1 MAALAGGLGSAQVRA
16 SWRRAALAVGNAVA
30 LGISLFALAW
40 LSIELTRQSGR
51 VAAIWPVNAAAV
63 VWLLRAKIGHWPGL
77 LLGGLLGVL
86 TADLA
91 WGNPLAT
98 ALELSLCNS
107 LEIAACAAV
116 LRRFGAPR
124 LDLQRCGHLGLFAA
138 VCVVGPTLF
147 ALPNLHVILANAHT
161 APVRAVVTWILADS
175 LGMLVLIPPLLLLRS
190 ASMARAISS
199 RRIANV
205 AGLLLLAGVVAGV
218 FLQSRPPLLFLVS
231 PALVL
236 VTFQMEITGAAL
248 GVLLTAAIAG
258 SLASMGYG
266 PQVVVGGDLTEQ
278 MVAVQVFLLVCA
290 TTTLPIGATLAER
303 RRVKA
308 SLGASEARYRLLA
321 DNTTDII
328 ILMNDQ
334 GVVSYASP
342 SVSRYGYEPQDI
354 IGHNTLEFVH
364 PDDVAVAAEIRGGL
378 FSGGQVDLSVRREYR
393 TRTKAGDYVWL
404 EGNPTILRDAAGRPT
419 QVVTSYRDVTLRH
432 QLEDDLVAAKSLA
445 EAAAEAKSEFLAN
458 MSHEIRTP
466 LTGVIGFAEL
476 LDAMPGLPAEAELC
490 VRRIAVASQS
500 LLAVVNDVLDFS
512 KLEAGQVELSPHAF
526 DPARLARDAVEIVA
540 GQAREKGLALDLS
553 LDPALPAFVLADSGR
568 LRQVLL
574 NLVGN
579 AVKFTEAG
587 SVRVTVSHETAP
599 TPRLVVAVSD
609 TGPGIPADRRDRL
622 FQRFSQVDG
631 SIGRQFGGTG
641 LGLAICHEL
650 TRLMGGGISVDSKV
664 GHGSTF
670 RFEIAAP
677 PAEAPAVRAI
687 AEPLEIADGREA
699 NILVVDDVAVNREL
713 VRAMLTP
720 LGFKIAEAASG
731 LEALELCAGA
741 DFDLILM
748 DLQMPVM
755 DGLTTTRAVRALG
768 PQFQAVP
775 ILAISANVLDK
786 HLAACEAAG
795 MDDHIAKPI
804 RAAELVT
811 KVCQWLQSGR
821 ASPQAAV
828 DAA

>member
-1 MAALAGGLGSAQVRA
+1 MAALAGGSGSAQVRA

-476 LDAMPGLPAEAELC
+476 LDAMPGLPAEAE
-490 VRRIAVASQS
+490 
-500 LLAVVNDVLDFS
+500 
-512 KLEAGQVELSPHAF
+512 HAF

-540 GQAREKGLALDLS
+540 GRAREKGLALDLS